1 MFRSIWLFVCA
12 IACAAQ
18 TPANA
23 SKAPPAD
30 VDKALRARIT
40 EFYQDFVAG
49 KFRQA
54 EALVAEDTKDFY
66 YGMNKA
72 RYLSFEIQKIE
83 YSDNFTRANAII
95 LSEQYVMF
103 PGFAD
108 KTLKLP
114 SQSTWK
120 LVDGQWYW
128 YIDPEA
134 VAQTPFG
141 KMRLGQLN
149 PGSSAQPAVPPK
161 IPTVQDLAFIFKQV
175 KADKD
180 AVSVKPGETA
190 QVTITNT
197 AQGQVSITVLEA
209 PAKVE
214 AKLERPN
221 IEAGGKM
228 QLTIQA
234 ANDAKAGVVSLRV
247 DQTNQVIPI
256 QVTIQ

>member
-1 MFRSIWLFVCA
+1 MFRSVALFLCA
-12 IACAAQ
+12 IAGSAQ
-18 TPANA
+18 TPANP
-23 SKAPPAD
+23 SKTPPPD

-40 EFYQDFVAG
+40 EFYQDFVEG

-72 RYLSFEIQKIE
+72 RYVSFEIQKID
-83 YSDNFTRANAII
+83 YSDNFTHARAII
-95 LSEQYVMF
+95 LSEQYVML

-108 KTLKLP
+108 KPLKLP

-128 YIDPEA
+128 YIDPDA

-141 KMRLGQLN
+141 KVPLVQLN
-149 PGSSAQPAVPPK
+149 PSASAPPTPPK
-161 IPTVQDLAFIFKQV
+161 IPTAQDLAYIFKQV

-180 AVSVKPGETA
+180 AVNLKPGEPA

-197 AQGQVSITVLEA
+197 AQGQVSLTVLEA

-214 AKLERPN
+214 AKLEHAN
-221 IEAGGKM
+221 IAAGGKIE
-228 QLTIQA
+228 LTIRA
-234 ANDAKAGVVSLRV
+234 ESDAKPGVVSLRV